1 MRQLFKIDES
11 EKKRILEM
19 HEKATKKNY
28 LMEQTIAKCLS
39 DKNTDL
45 SDFIQKVGANNLC
58 AMLTKVL
65 ENNVTNNFIGE
76 FMYKAVTLQEN
87 PETGPPTIETKS
99 SAKSEVKFYTITPYG
114 AFTELF
120 TLRLFMGKDRNLWET
135 FNNFYELEY
144 GQTTNKTFLDEI
156 KNDKSPT
163 RMVSVNILSRVIK
176 DENQFGGNM
185 VKLYFQNLLKT
196 LPPEDIRKQTF
207 DLAIAESKKTEKGQQ
222 LTQQLGV

>member
-19 HEKATKKNY
+19 HENATKKNY

-39 DKNTDL
+39 DKNSNV

-65 ENNVTNNFIGE
+65 ENNVTNNYIGE
-76 FMYKAVTLQEN
+76 FIYKAVTAQDN
-87 PETGPPTIETKS
+87 PETGPPTIETKTN
-99 SAKSEVKFYTITPYG
+99 ARSEVTFYTIAPYG
-114 AFTELF
+114 GFVELF
-120 TLRLFMGKDRNLWET
+120 TLRLYTGKNLWET
-135 FNNFYELEY
+135 YNNNYELEY

-163 RMVSVNILSRVIK
+163 RMVSVNILSRVLK
-176 DENQFGGNM
+176 DEKQFGENV
-185 VKLYFQNLLKT
+185 VKLYFKNLLNT

-207 DLAIAESKKTEKGQQ
+207 DLAIAEAKKDEKGLQF
-222 LTQQLGV
+222 TQQLGV

>member
-19 HEKATKKNY
+19 HENATKKNY
-28 LMEQTIAKCLS
+28 LMEQTIAKCLN
-39 DKNTDL
+39 DKNSNL

-58 AMLTKVL
+58 AMLAKVL

-76 FMYKAVTLQEN
+76 FMYKAVTAQDN
-87 PETGPPTIETKS
+87 PETGPPTVETKTN
-99 SAKSEVKFYTITPYG
+99 ARSEVTFYTIWPNGY
-114 AFTELF
+114 FVELF
-120 TLRLFMGKDRNLWET
+120 SLRLYSGRNLWET
-135 FNNFYELEY
+135 FNNDYELQY
-144 GQTTNKTFLDEI
+144 GQTSNKAFLDEI

-176 DENQFGGNM
+176 DEQQFGGNV

-207 DLAIAESKKTEKGQQ
+207 DLAIAEVKKTEKGQQ
-222 LTQQLGV
+222 LAQQLGV

>member
-19 HEKATKKNY
+19 HENATKKNY
-28 LMEQTIAKCLS
+28 LMEQTIAKCLN
-39 DKNTDL
+39 DKNTNL

-76 FMYKAVTLQEN
+76 FMYKAVTAQDN

-99 SAKSEVKFYTITPYG
+99 NAKSEVTFYTIAPYG
-114 AFTELF
+114 GFVELF
-120 TLRLFMGKDRNLWET
+120 TLSLYTGRNLWET
-135 FNNFYELEY
+135 FNNNYELGY
-144 GQTTNKTFLDEI
+144 DQTTNKTFLDEI

-163 RMVSVNILSRVIK
+163 RMVSVDILSRVIK
-176 DENQFGGNM
+176 DENQFGGNV

-196 LPPEDIRKQTF
+196 LPPEDMRKQTF